1 MEMSNYPKIR
11 YQPHVSE
18 DLYKTP
24 TAELSLPVHDHD
36 DKNNVPPVVLEH
48 LRSTRPWV
56 KFCSLSG
63 YVTALFILIID
74 FVFVRMMMNHYP
86 LYQTVMLAV
95 FYLVLAGLFII
106 PSLRLSYYERSI
118 TRLTVSNRIED
129 LELAI
134 AHQRAFWKQ
143 MGIMILIILLLYLVT
158 VAFSAIVLLSAK

>member
-1 MEMSNYPKIR
+1 MD
-11 YQPHVSE
+11 E

-24 TAELSLPVHDHD
+24 SAELSLPVEDRD
-36 DKNNVPPVVLEH
+36 EKNHVPPVVLEH
-48 LRSTRPWV
+48 LRATRPWV

-63 YVTALFILIID
+63 YITALFIFIID
-74 FVFVRMMMNHYP
+74 LVMVRMMINHYP
-86 LYQTVMLAV
+86 IQQTVMLAV

-143 MGIMILIILLLYLVT
+143 MGIMILIILLLYLIT